1 MKRRIFYLLRDV
13 ICSILIT
20 VFIVYGGYWLTFHT
34 GDQGYTGLR
43 FSIITAPV
51 MFITTMSAI
60 TFAVL
65 FFVNRYFNRFMTIL
79 CCTLMVGA
87 QWGEIIVEQI
97 NSWNAYLDS
106 GLLFFVFTGLVS
118 LVALATGKIIAR
130 ISAQAKNPP
139 TTPPRQ

>member
-65 FFVNRYFNRFMTIL
+65 FFV
-79 CCTLMVGA
+79 
-87 QWGEIIVEQI
+87 
-97 NSWNAYLDS
+97 
-106 GLLFFVFTGLVS
+106 FTGLVS